1 MNPESPKMSQT
12 NRRRLLLAA
21 GSGLLLS
28 QAGLPLSARAAEGT
42 DRKAAGAAHGP
53 HAAATPTAGKSAT
66 AGAGHAASR
75 AASKPLRVGFLYDG
89 PIDPYSASHLH
100 ALSAQYLKRQ
110 LGNRIEL
117 VPAERVTEGKDA
129 DRVLRKMCADGCQ
142 LVFGTAYGF
151 MDAIVRVA
159 RDYPSVRFE
168 SNAGF
173 KTADNVGTY
182 NARYYQA
189 RYLAGMLAAHA
200 SKAGVLAY
208 VAPIPVPEVL
218 QGINA
223 YTLGARAVNPKAVV
237 RVYWTNSW
245 RDAGLEREATYSL
258 LSQGADVFTHH
269 TDTVAVAEV
278 ARDRKL
284 KLIGFQGDYRKML
297 PAGVLL
303 GSVMPSWNAYYLSR
317 TRQLLEGTWTAD
329 HTWGGLADG
338 MVRLDVGP
346 APMTLAVRRQLAR
359 VRRELVAGRRHVFEG
374 PLRGND
380 GAMRQ
385 LGGVMPD
392 NVLQKMDWLV
402 EGVIGRVG

>member
-1 MNPESPKMSQT
+1 MNPESHKMSQT

-28 QAGLPLSARAAEGT
+28 QVGLPLSARAAEGT
-42 DRKAAGAAHGP
+42 DRKAAGAAHGN
-53 HAAATPTAGKSAT
+53 HAAASPTAGKSAT

-75 AASKPLRVGFLYDG
+75 AASGPLRVGFLYDG

-159 RDYPSVRFE
+159 RDYPSVCFE

-208 VAPIPVPEVL
+208 IAPVPVPEVL

-223 YTLGARAVNPKAVV
+223 YTLGARSVNPKITV
-237 RVYWTNSW
+237 RVYWTNNW
-245 RDAGLEREATYSL
+245 RDPGLEREATYSL
-258 LSQGADVFTHH
+258 LSQGADVFTQH

-284 KLIGFQGDYRKML
+284 KLIGFQGDYSKIVPRNL
-297 PAGVLL
+297 LL
-303 GSVMPSWNAYYLSR
+303 GTVLPSWNAYYLER
-317 TRQLLEGTWTAD
+317 TRKLLEGKWEPD
-329 HTWGGLADG
+329 HTWGGLAEG
-338 MVRLDVGP
+338 MVRLELGP
-346 APMTLAVRRQLAR
+346 APVSQAVRRRINAVRLQLMR
-359 VRRELVAGRRHVFEG
+359 GHRHVFEG
-374 PLRGND
+374 ELRAND
-380 GAMRQ
+380 GKVRQ
-385 LGGVMPD
+385 LGGVMSD
-392 NVLQKMDWLV
+392 TVMQKMDWLA
-402 EGVIGRVG
+402 EGVIGRVN